1 MYISN
6 VEEGLDGII
15 TRQKN
20 LTIMVLLSQGIPF
33 IHAGQEFYRTK
44 GGIGNTYNSPD
55 NINCINW
62 DFRDIYK
69 DDINEI
75 RKIIQLRKD
84 NKCFRYATRK
94 EIEANVMVE
103 NIDFKMLKYT
113 LKQDE
118 GEYREFV
125 IYINPSSF
133 TFDYEETA
141 YQHLYGEITDQQ
153 IGARTIVV
161 LAR

>member
-1 MYISN
+1 M
-6 VEEGLDGII
+6 
-15 TRQKN
+15 
-20 LTIMVLLSQGIPF
+20 
-33 IHAGQEFYRTK
+33 
-44 GGIGNTYNSPD
+44 
-55 NINCINW
+55 
-62 DFRDIYK
+62 
-69 DDINEI
+69 
-75 RKIIQLRKD
+75 QLEKRLKQ
-84 NKCFRYATRK
+84 
-94 EIEANVMVE
+94 I
-103 NIDFKMLKYT
+103 KYT

>member
-1 MYISN
+1 
-6 VEEGLDGII
+6 
-15 TRQKN
+15 
-20 LTIMVLLSQGIPF
+20 
-33 IHAGQEFYRTK
+33 
-44 GGIGNTYNSPD
+44 
-55 NINCINW
+55 
-62 DFRDIYK
+62 
-69 DDINEI
+69 
-75 RKIIQLRKD
+75 
-84 NKCFRYATRK
+84 
-94 EIEANVMVE
+94 
-103 NIDFKMLKYT
+103 MLKYT